1 MGFEYFIHVDLSGD
15 NKEELRQLVDFD
27 SDDETWGDVIE
38 VEESG
43 IYVCKSIKREVWDG
57 LEELKSYL
65 DKNMLTYNIEEL

>member
-1 MGFEYFIHVDLSGD
+1 MGFEYFIHVDLSDG
-15 NKEELRQLVDFD
+15 NKEELRQLVDFE

-43 IYVCKSIKREVWDG
+43 IYVCKSIKREVWEG

-65 DKNMLTYNIEEL
+65 DRNKLVYSIEEL

>member
-1 MGFEYFIHVDLSGD
+1 MGFEYFIHVELSDD
-15 NKEELRQLVDFD
+15 NKEELRQLVDIE

-43 IYVCKSIKREVWDG
+43 IYVCKSIKREIWEG

-65 DKNMLTYNIEEL
+65 DKKTLTYTIEEL